1 MKILPVHTLPIAA
14 AHHPSSLRNL
24 RRSLFVPSKQSSSAC
39 ETSVNAEITQG
50 TKSHAEISLSVHLSA
65 EKKTKSAL
73 NDALTR
79 TQMMHHEL
87 RRRLMHA
94 KQMQSN
100 KVDHQTS
107 LQLDPWLDGKPEGS
121 DVHFCVDLALL
132 HSA

>member
-1 MKILPVHTLPIAA
+1 MKILPVQTLPIAA

-24 RRSLFVPSKQSSSAC
+24 RRSLFVPSEQSSSAY
-39 ETSVNAEITQG
+39 ETSVNAQG
-50 TKSHAEISLSVHLSA
+50 TKSHAEISLSIHLSA